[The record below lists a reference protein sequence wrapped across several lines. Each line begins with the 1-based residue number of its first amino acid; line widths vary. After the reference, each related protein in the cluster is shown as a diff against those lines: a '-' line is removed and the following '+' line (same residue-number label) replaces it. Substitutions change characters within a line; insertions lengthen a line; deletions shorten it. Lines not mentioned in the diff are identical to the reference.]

1 MSSQPISRLDFPLHF
16 RCSQPT
22 TPVTPPKMCRWF
34 AYLGNEPALLEDVLI
49 NPSHSII
56 RQIDSH
62 FLPRLHSTYS
72 PHRQGWFN
80 QASDDPGN
88 PNLLTN
94 VDGFGVGYYTEAKS
108 DFEVTVTAAH
118 PVTYK
123 SVRPPLNDLNLRV
136 LAANTSTMCVF
147 THIRA
152 ATGLTPVVETNN
164 HPFIFGRYVFM
175 HNGVVASFA
184 DFHPQFLQKLSKK
197 AQTNVLGTTDS
208 EHVAALFFT
217 HLCPDDD
224 WECDHTIAE
233 FEAAMQQ
240 TIADLLA
247 FGKEVGTTK
256 PHSLNFAVT
265 DGTRLLATRFSSQAD
280 HEPPT
285 LYFSTTAGATL
296 NRKYPDHPDGPLA
309 KKVESKLKAEEHAPH
324 VVVASEPNTYKV
336 YVLSN
341 VINMK
346 IEGRM
351 EISAQGLFCSGG

>member
-1 MSSQPISRLDFPLHF
+1 
-16 RCSQPT
+16 
-22 TPVTPPKMCRWF
+22 MCRWF
-34 AYLGNEPALLEDVLI
+34 AYLGLEPALLEDVLI

-72 PHRQGWFN
+72 PHHKGIFSR
-80 QASDDPGN
+80 ASDDPGN

-94 VDGFGVGYYTEAKS
+94 VDGFGVGYYTDAKA
-108 DFEVTVTAAH
+108 DFEVAVIGPH

-123 SVRPPLNDLNLRV
+123 SVRPPLNDLNLRA

-197 AQTNVLGTTDS
+197 ARANVLGTTDS
-208 EHVAALFFT
+208 ENVAALFFT

-224 WECDHTIAE
+224 WECDHAVAE
-233 FEAAMQQ
+233 FKSAMQH
-240 TIADLLA
+240 TIADILA

-265 DGTRLLATRFSSQAD
+265 DGTRLLATRFSSQQD

-285 LYFSTTAGATL
+285 LYYSTTAGATL
-296 NRKYPDHPDGPLA
+296 NRKYPDHPDGPSA
-309 KKVESKLKAEEHAPH
+309 KKVESNLKLEEHAPH
-324 VVVASEPNTYKV
+324 AIVASEPNTYKV
-336 YVLSN
+336 FCDANVVNLSR
-341 VINMK
+341 
-346 IEGRM
+346 RM
-351 EISAQGLFCSGG
+351 SGHWFRGKVSFLWMRISPSK